1 MVVSAGSGE
10 GVIAA
15 VEIFVLLLA
24 IVAAWMSLRPSPP
37 LDWERL
43 WKMILAT
50 VIRGE
55 VEAGGGDVQAWWD
68 RLIAVPYHPAGR
80 HALGKLAHPALDDIV
95 VPALEGER
103 ALVERLV
110 AKQTVSERW
119 EEMYRN
125 DPLAEESLTSDPGDL
140 GASYDPSTPLA
151 PNIEWEDIARW
162 TSAVQSSI
170 GRRMSDVVVAV
181 LGMDSTPLIS
191 AVPHARVVSL
201 AEVEDVGQALLDCC
215 QAPQERLVIVAQ
227 GQQVQHAVRALHANP
242 TLRDRVLTVLGVAAD
257 WSGSE
262 EWLENNFEHQAFDT
276 ELNRRTPYMAIS
288 DIDLDAMVLRKQT
301 FPDPVVP
308 PSGWAPIESVD
319 LGFLPLTKHDPDQ
332 LARALWVLVCFCL
345 SSR

>member
-1 MVVSAGSGE
+1 MVVSAVDGE

-50 VIRGE
+50 IIRGE
-55 VEAGGGDVQAWWD
+55 VEAGGGDIHAWWD
-68 RLIAVPYHPAGR
+68 RLVAVPYHPAGR
-80 HALGKLAHPALDDIV
+80 HALGKLSHPALDDIV

-110 AKQTVSERW
+110 ERQTVSERW
-119 EEMYRN
+119 EEMYRK
-125 DPLAEESLTSDPGDL
+125 DPLAEESLTSDPAEL
-140 GASYDPSTPLA
+140 GPAYDPSTPLA
-151 PNIEWEDIARW
+151 PNIGWEDIARW

-181 LGMDSTPLIS
+181 LGMDSSPLIS
-191 AVPHARVVSL
+191 SVPHARVVSL
-201 AEVEDVGQALLDCC
+201 AETDDGGQALLDCC
-215 QAPQERLVIVAQ
+215 QAAQERLVIVAQ
-227 GQQVQHAVRALHANP
+227 GQQVQHVLRALHANP
-242 TLRDRVLTVLGVAAD
+242 SLRDRVLTVLGVAAD
-257 WSGSE
+257 WSGAE
-262 EWLENNFEHQAFDT
+262 EWLESNFEHQAFDT
-276 ELNRRTPYMAIS
+276 ELNRRTPYLAIS

-319 LGFLPLTKHDPDQ
+319 LGFLPLTKHDPEQ
-332 LARALWVLVCFCL
+332 LARALWVLICFCL